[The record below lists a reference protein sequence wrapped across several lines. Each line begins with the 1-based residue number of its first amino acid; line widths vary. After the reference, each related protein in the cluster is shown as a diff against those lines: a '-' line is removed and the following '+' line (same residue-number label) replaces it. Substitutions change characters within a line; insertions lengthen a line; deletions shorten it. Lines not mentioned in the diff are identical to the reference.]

1 MLRINSEHKKY
12 WRNVRALLEIII
24 ICIRF
29 FLFFYLG
36 RFIIIGLSKFN
47 YYAWIFQSNKKS
59 ADPKARRSDWYNDRF
74 GDQTEAMITHLHQVQ
89 QVRLYSRGT
98 DPTSI
103 ENAINDMK
111 WYHHDFGLLLLFRL
125 WLFMLDRPH
134 IAINLTSAYKSLSS
148 SRNTKNHDTIIL
160 SIIVSIIE

>member
-1 MLRINSEHKKY
+1 MVAINCEHKKY

-24 ICIRF
+24 ICISF
-29 FLFFYLG
+29 FFFTLG
-36 RFIIIGLSKFN
+36 DLLLLGYPNLTIMHEYFS
-47 YYAWIFQSNKKS
+47 QTKS
-59 ADPKARRSDWYNDRF
+59 QQIQRLAGQTGITTDF

-125 WLFMLDRPH
+125 WLFMLDWPH